1 MTDSEIGSYVDA
13 ACRVQ
18 GITLTADERIRV
30 IANFARIAVIA
41 APLLDLELPADIEQA
56 PVFRP

>member
-18 GITLTADERIRV
+18 GISMAADERIRV
-30 IANFARIAVIA
+30 IAHFARLAVIA
-41 APLLDLELPADIEQA
+41 APVLELELPADIEQA
-56 PVFRP
+56 PIFRP